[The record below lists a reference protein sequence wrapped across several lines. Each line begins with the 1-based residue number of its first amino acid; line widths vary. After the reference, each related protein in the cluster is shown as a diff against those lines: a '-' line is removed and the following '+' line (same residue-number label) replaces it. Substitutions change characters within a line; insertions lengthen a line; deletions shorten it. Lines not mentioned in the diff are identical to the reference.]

1 MVELA
6 KEIRPVNIEDELKQ
20 SYLDYAMS
28 VIVGRALPDVR
39 DGLKPVHRR
48 VLFAMNQL
56 NNDWNKAYKKSARVV
71 GDVIGKYHP
80 HGDSAVYD
88 TIVRMA
94 QPFAMRYMLVD
105 GQGNFGSID
114 GDNAA
119 AMRYTEVRMAK
130 ISHELLS
137 DLEKETVDFVDNYDG
152 SERMPSVLPTRVPT
166 LLVNGSSGIAVGMA
180 TNIPPHNLTEVING
194 CLALLDNPTLTID
207 DLMQY
212 ITGPDFPTAAIING
226 RAGIL
231 QAYRTGRGRIYMR
244 SRATIEVD
252 EKTNRETIIVHE
264 IPYQVNK
271 ARMIEKIADLV
282 KDKRLEGIS
291 EIRDESDKDG
301 LRVVI
306 ELRRGEVGEVVL
318 NNLYQQTQLE
328 TVFGIN
334 MVALVDGQP
343 RTLNLKTILECF
355 LAHRREVVTRRTI
368 YLLRKARERGHTLE
382 GLAVALANIDPVIA
396 LIKGSNSTAEAK
408 QKLLDQGWAPGHVRE
423 MLARAGGES
432 ACRPEELGPEFGF
445 RDDQYYLSPAQA
457 QAILDLRL
465 QKLTGMEHEKLI
477 EEYQTRLDEIMDL
490 GQILANPE
498 RMLSVIREELTEIK
512 EVYGDDRRTE
522 IVGTRQDLT
531 VEDLIQE
538 EVRVLTISHSG
549 YAKTQP
555 LSDYRAQRRGGRG
568 RSATSVKEADYV
580 EHLLVASTH
589 DMVMCFTNHGKVYW
603 LKVFQFP
610 QASRGARGRPV
621 VNVLPLGDGEK
632 ITSILPMTETAEDGF
647 ILMATSKGTVKKV
660 ALTHFSRPRS
670 TGLIAIELEEG
681 DTLVGTDFTDGE
693 NNVMLLTSEGKGI
706 RFKESDIRPMGR
718 TARGVRGIK
727 LNNGHRV
734 ISLLIEQPGGQV
746 LTASANGY
754 GKRTAMGEFPVQG
767 RGGQGVIAMVCN
779 ERNGE
784 MVGAVQVQ
792 ETDEM
797 MLISDQ
803 GTLVRTRV
811 EEVSC
816 LGRNTQGVVLIR
828 LGGDEHLVGIERVD
842 AIDEEDLDEEG
853 GTEAADAES
862 SDPAAETSVSDD
874 SGNGDSDTPAED

>member
-1 MVELA
+1 
-6 KEIRPVNIEDELKQ
+6 
-20 SYLDYAMS
+20 
-28 VIVGRALPDVR
+28 
-39 DGLKPVHRR
+39 
-48 VLFAMNQL
+48 
-56 NNDWNKAYKKSARVV
+56 
-71 GDVIGKYHP
+71 
-80 HGDSAVYD
+80 
-88 TIVRMA
+88 
-94 QPFAMRYMLVD
+94 
-105 GQGNFGSID
+105 
-114 GDNAA
+114 
-119 AMRYTEVRMAK
+119 
-130 ISHELLS
+130 
-137 DLEKETVDFVDNYDG
+137 
-152 SERMPSVLPTRVPT
+152 
-166 LLVNGSSGIAVGMA
+166 
-180 TNIPPHNLTEVING
+180 
-194 CLALLDNPTLTID
+194 LALLDNPELTID
-207 DLMQY
+207 ELMQY
-212 ITGPDFPTAAIING
+212 VTGPDFPTAALING

-252 EKTNRETIIVHE
+252 EKTSRETIIIHE

-282 KDKRLEGIS
+282 KEKRIEGIS

-306 ELRRGEVGEVVL
+306 ELRRGEVGDVVL

-328 TVFGIN
+328 VVFGIN

-343 RTLNLKTILECF
+343 RTLNLKAILECF

-368 YLLRKARERGHTLE
+368 FLLRKAKERGHLLE

-396 LIKGSNSTAEAK
+396 LIKASASTAEAR
-408 QKLLDQGWAPGHVRE
+408 QKLLEQGWAPGHVMD

-432 ACRPEELGPEFGF
+432 ACRPESLGPEFGF
-445 RDDQYYLSPAQA
+445 RDGQYYLSPAQA

-498 RMLSVIREELTEIK
+498 RMLSVIRDELTEIK
-512 EVYGDDRRTE
+512 EAYGDDRRTE
-522 IVGTRQDLT
+522 IVATRQDLT

-538 EVRVLTISHSG
+538 EVMVLTISHGG

-568 RSATSVKEADYV
+568 RSATSVKEEDYV

-621 VNVLPLGDGEK
+621 VNVLPLGEGEK
-632 ITSILPMTETAEDGF
+632 ITSILPLQETSEEGF

-660 ALTHFSRPRS
+660 AVSHFARPRS

-681 DTLVGTDFTDGE
+681 DTLVGTSFTGGE

-706 RFKESDIRPMGR
+706 RFKETDIRPMGR

-727 LNNGHRV
+727 LGNDHRV
-734 ISLLIEQPGGQV
+734 ISLLIEQPNGQV

-754 GKRTAMGEFPVQG
+754 GKRTSIEEFPVQG

-784 MVGAVQVQ
+784 MVGAVQVLD
-792 ETDEM
+792 TDGM

-811 EEVSC
+811 EEVSS

-842 AIDEEDLDEEG
+842 AIDDEDDDEEDVS
-853 GTEAADAES
+853 ADS
-862 SDPAAETSVSDD
+862 ETTAVTD
-874 SGNGDSDTPAED
+874 SGASQVGDDAQGDAAAPDTPEE